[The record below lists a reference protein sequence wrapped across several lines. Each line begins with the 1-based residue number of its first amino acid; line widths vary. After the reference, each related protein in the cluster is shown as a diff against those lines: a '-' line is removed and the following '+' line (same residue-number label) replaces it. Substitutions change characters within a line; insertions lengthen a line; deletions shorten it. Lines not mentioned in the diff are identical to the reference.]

1 MLKIFGVIN
10 IWFGDVVQNEPGK
23 VATQGDS
30 LTIRQLR
37 HKFLIIIIKISL
49 EAVIGSCFEAKLLM
63 PQVLLAF

>member
-37 HKFLIIIIKISL
+37 QKFQIIIIKFYWG
-49 EAVIGSCFEAKLLM
+49 AVIGSCFEVKLVM
-63 PQVLLAF
+63 PLVLLAF